1 MKLNHVYFLKLY
13 VVKGTSYEYM
23 FRNADDPTM
32 KRVWTERME
41 PYIDIENYPTVA
53 TAVILYCIAKYI
65 LNIVTLNI

>member
-1 MKLNHVYFLKLY
+1 MG
-13 VVKGTSYEYM
+13 KGTAYEYI
-23 FRNADDPTM
+23 FRNADDPT
-32 KRVWTERME
+32 KERIWTERME